1 MKSNINAVLNHIN
14 PGFKGRKVDP
24 YFNTADPVAKAN
36 ARSFR
41 RANQQLAKKQAQRI
55 EELQREMLTEYLS
68 KLQSA
73 LATHGVT
80 VCDDN

>member
-1 MKSNINAVLNHIN
+1 MQSNINAVLSHIN
-14 PGFKGRKVDP
+14 PGYVGKKTDR
-24 YFNTADPVAKAN
+24 YFNTADPVAKRN
-36 ARSFR
+36 AAAFK

-55 EELQREMLTEYLS
+55 EALQNAMLTEYLA

>member
-1 MKSNINAVLNHIN
+1 MQSNINAVLNHIN

-24 YFNTADPVAKAN
+24 YFNTADPVAQAN
-36 ARSFR
+36 ARAFR
-41 RANQQLAKKQAQRI
+41 RANQQLAKKQASRI
-55 EELQREMLTEYLS
+55 EALQNAMLTEYLA

-73 LATHGVT
+73 LATHVVT